1 MLITLTGWVLCLL
14 GGVEL
19 RRHLRD
25 PRRASRILF
34 MLVIWVFA
42 PLIVIYAYTTVTVD
56 MELMAAL
63 GAVIAASWVT
73 LLVGMAWGRLS
84 GRERRVRAVLAFAT
98 GMGNTSSLGF
108 PLAAIAFGGSG
119 LALAAIYAEFQF
131 LIPVEGVVLGLGR
144 HYAASNSRNAAAL
157 GLGRLIRSW
166 LLNPP
171 VVAGAAAVAV
181 RVLGVDISSLVV
193 PIGPVLGAA
202 FGLIGFVQVGL
213 AVPPRPFVP
222 DRVRARCALLTIVL
236 RCGMAPLIL
245 VALGR
250 LLGIHIPA
258 VFMLLAAMPVA
269 FNTLVVSAVF
279 DLDAELACLLVATS
293 TPLVI
298 AAVAIWQ
305 MA

>member
-1 MLITLTGWVLCLL
+1 MLITIVGWVLCFY

-19 RRHLRD
+19 QRHVRD
-25 PRRASRILF
+25 PLRASHILF

-42 PLIVIYAYTTVTVD
+42 PLVVIYAYTTVTVHI
-56 MELMAAL
+56 ELVAAFV
-63 GAVIAASWVT
+63 AAIAASWIT

-84 GRERRVRAVLAFAT
+84 GRERRERAVLAFAT

-131 LIPVEGVVLGLGR
+131 LIPVDGVVLGLGR
-144 HYAASNSRNAAAL
+144 HYAGPNSRTAPAP
-157 GLGRLIRSW
+157 GLRRLIRSW

-171 VVAGAAAVAV
+171 VAAGAVAV
-181 RVLGVDISSLVV
+181 GLRVLGVNISGLVV
-193 PIGPVLGAA
+193 PIGPVLGVA

-213 AVPPRPFVP
+213 AVPLKPLVP
-222 DRVRARCALLTIVL
+222 DRVQIWCALLTILL

-245 VALGR
+245 VVLGW

-279 DLDAELACLLVATS
+279 DLDAELACLLVAMS

-298 AAVAIWQ
+298 AAVAVWQ